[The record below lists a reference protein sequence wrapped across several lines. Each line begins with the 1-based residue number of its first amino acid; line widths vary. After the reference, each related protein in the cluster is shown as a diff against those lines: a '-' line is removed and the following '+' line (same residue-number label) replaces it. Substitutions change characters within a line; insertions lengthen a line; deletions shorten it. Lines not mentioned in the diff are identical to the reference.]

1 MWNNVDIAGC
11 QKWIVGTLLGTDLS
25 QGGKI
30 QPHHVQKKYSSIP
43 HTIEE
48 SILYRLYQS
57 FARDLNWSD
66 PHGPHQCQFVKLSV
80 GVVQATTDFCMTSTV

>member
-30 QPHHVQKKYSSIP
+30 QPHHVQKNAVRYP
-43 HTIEE
+43 T
-48 SILYRLYQS
+48 RLKNLDY
-57 FARDLNWSD
+57 
-66 PHGPHQCQFVKLSV
+66 
-80 GVVQATTDFCMTSTV
+80 TDYTNLLLGI